1 MTDLDLLIITANRL
15 SNSLSK
21 AAEEEMRFGLDLCL
35 ALERMSWEMLR
46 AKDDLQEIANLV
58 M

>member
-1 MTDLDLLIITANRL
+1 MTDLDMLVTTANNL

-35 ALERMSWEMLR
+35 ILERMSWEMLR

>member
-1 MTDLDLLIITANRL
+1 MTDLDMLVTTANNL

-35 ALERMSWEMLR
+35 TLERMSWEMLR